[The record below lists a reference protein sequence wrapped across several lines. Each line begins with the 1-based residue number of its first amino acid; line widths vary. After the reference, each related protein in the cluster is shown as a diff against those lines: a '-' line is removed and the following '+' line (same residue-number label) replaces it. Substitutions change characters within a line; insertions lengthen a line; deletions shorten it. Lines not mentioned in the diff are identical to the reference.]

1 MILAIIISADQITR
15 EKIKSLL
22 NSCSNSIFRIHK
34 SHMVNIKKLKYFDK
48 ADGGFVV
55 MSDDTRV
62 PVASIKREAVI
73 ELFESIG

>member
-1 MILAIIISADQITR
+1 
-15 EKIKSLL
+15 
-22 NSCSNSIFRIHK
+22 
-34 SHMVNIKKLKYFDK
+34 MVNIKKLKYFDK